1 MKVQSLNSYSKGLQA
16 IIFDMDDTMVPTM
29 KTHFKAW
36 ADLCLKHKPK
46 NITLDYNAGVSA
58 QNVEKVESAYNGCTS
73 EEFVEILFGTL
84 PSNTV
89 KSYTKERDEIF
100 IKQAD
105 NLQEIKGL
113 TDFLESC
120 GEIKRGIASSTSY
133 AGINH
138 VLEKLGIGRFFK
150 SEHIIDPSKVKKGK
164 PSPDPY
170 IAAAKAL
177 DVSPNNCLVFEDSKG
192 GIKSA
197 QSAGMKVI
205 GVATS
210 IPKAELLKLGV
221 IRAINDYTEIK
232 NLEELQNLF
241 NIRQLI

>member
-1 MKVQSLNSYSKGLQA
+1 MKTPSIKPHSKGLQA

-29 KTHFKAW
+29 KPHFNAW

-46 NITLDYNAGVSA
+46 NINLDYNAGASA
-58 QNVEKVESAYNGCTS
+58 QNLERIKNAYNGCTS
-73 EEFVEILFGTL
+73 EEFVGVLFGPLSTKII
-84 PSNTV
+84 
-89 KSYTKERDEIF
+89 KSYAKEREDLF

-105 NLQEIKGL
+105 SLQEINGL
-113 TDFLESC
+113 TKFLESC
-120 GEIKRGIASSTSY
+120 GEIKKGIASSTSY
-133 AGINH
+133 AGISH

-150 SEHIIDPSKVKKGK
+150 SEHIIDSSKVKKGK
-164 PSPDPY
+164 PNPDPY
-170 IAAAKAL
+170 IAAAKTL
-177 DVSPNNCLVFEDSKG
+177 NVLPNNCLVFEDSKG

-210 IPKAELLKLGV
+210 IPKEELLKLGV
-221 IRAINDYTEIK
+221 TRAINDYTEIK

-241 NIRQLI
+241 NVCV